1 MVRRA
6 TTATRRWGVTAMAT
20 ELAFLGLAV
29 QAGLV
34 IASGLTLLAGYRVIR
49 GPTTPDRV
57 VALDT
62 IGTNVVAIAVLYAL
76 STGQGLFVTV
86 SLVLAIIGFISTIAV
101 SQYVVEGDI
110 IE

>member
-1 MVRRA
+1 
-6 TTATRRWGVTAMAT
+6 MAS
-20 ELAFLGLAV
+20 EAALLEPVVNGALILAA
-29 QAGLV
+29 A
-34 IASGLTLLAGYRVIR
+34 LTLLAGYRVIK
-49 GPTTPDRV
+49 GPTVPDRV

-62 IGTNVVAIAVLYAL
+62 IATNVVAIAAL
-76 STGQGLFVTV
+76 FALATGEGLFVTV

>member
-1 MVRRA
+1 
-6 TTATRRWGVTAMAT
+6 MAS
-20 ELAFLGLAV
+20 ELLAWLDLVV
-29 QAGLV
+29 QAGLI
-34 IASGLTLLAGYRVIR
+34 IATGVTLLAGYRVIV

-62 IGTNVVAIAVLYAL
+62 IGTNVVAIALLFAL
-76 STGQGLFVTV
+76 VTETGLFLTV

-101 SQYVVEGDI
+101 ARYVTEGDI

>member
-1 MVRRA
+1 
-6 TTATRRWGVTAMAT
+6 MAA
-20 ELAFLGLAV
+20 EDPQFLQLAV

-34 IASGLTLLAGYRVIR
+34 VAAGVSLLASYRIIV

-57 VALDT
+57 IGLET
-62 IGTNVVAIAVLYAL
+62 IAVNVVAIAVLFSMA
-76 STGQGLFVTV
+76 TGSGFFLDV

-101 SQYVVEGDI
+101 ARYVTEGDI